1 MIQNHPV
8 QKLNSPRWCLAKASL
23 SFCSRH
29 QLQRSC
35 YELSSRMDKLIQNLL
50 GSNLLVFPFLTENV
64 ALYANFSEFAFFTYL
79 RESFCF
85 NI

>member
-8 QKLNSPRWCLAKASL
+8 QKLNSPHWCLAKASL

-29 QLQRSC
+29 QLKRSC
-35 YELSSRMDKLIQNLL
+35 YELSSRVDKLIQNLL